1 MQSTERQPAESR
13 HALGKEESRKD
24 RKKGRGKKN
33 GIMHNGK
40 RLMQYIPWFCL
51 CLGIDGFAVLLLWIA
66 DVKALQA
73 MAATIVLAT
82 ALMLAAICAV
92 VLFLEQGRANAF
104 WDFLDTPDEYHEK
117 FLQKQLSV
125 SQAEEIHGLALVL
138 REKQDALSALQT
150 RLEEYEEYVET
161 WAHETK
167 MPLSLLALLLDNRRE
182 ELPEQVGFKLDYI
195 QSRLQE
201 SIDQMLFYARIKG
214 MRKDYLFE
222 HISVDSVI
230 QEVLEDYRPLLEEKG
245 FRTVLPETDIPVYT
259 DRRSFRFLLQQVVSN
274 AVKYSAEQPVL
285 HFAVIPGERTCVLS
299 VRDNGTGVKSCD
311 LPFLFEKGFTG
322 DCGENRKKATGM
334 GLYLASEIGKD
345 LKLALEA
352 DSQLGEGFEMR
363 IVFPVVRSG

>member
-1 MQSTERQPAESR
+1 MDNN
-13 HALGKEESRKD
+13 KD
-24 RKKGRGKKN
+24 RGKKN
-33 GIMHNGK
+33 GIIYNGK
-40 RLMQYIPWFCL
+40 RIMQYIPWLCL

-66 DVKALQA
+66 DVKALRA
-73 MAATIVLAT
+73 LAATIVLAT
-82 ALMLAAICAV
+82 VLMFAAISAV
-92 VLFLEQGRANAF
+92 LLFLEQGRERAF
-104 WDFLDTPDEYHEK
+104 RDFLDAPDEYHEK
-117 FLQKQLSV
+117 YLQKHLSG
-125 SQAEEIHGLALVL
+125 SQADDIHRLALVL
-138 REKQDALSALQT
+138 REKQDAASALQT

-230 QEVLEDYRPLLEEKG
+230 REVLEDYRPLLEEKG
-245 FRTVLPETDIPVYT
+245 FRTILPDTDVPVYT
-259 DRRSFRFLLQQVVSN
+259 DRRSFRFLLQQIISN
-274 AVKYSAEQPVL
+274 AVKYSAEQPELRFVL
-285 HFAVIPGERTCVLS
+285 VPGERTCVLS

-334 GLYLASEIGKD
+334 GLYLASEIAKD
-345 LKLALEA
+345 LKLTLEA
-352 DSQLGEGFEMR
+352 DSQWGKGFEMR
-363 IVFPVVRSG
+363 ILFPVVHKRDLFFPGN

>member
-1 MQSTERQPAESR
+1 MDKNTGS
-13 HALGKEESRKD
+13 
-24 RKKGRGKKN
+24 GKKN
-33 GIMHNGK
+33 EIADNGK
-40 RLMQYIPWFCL
+40 RLMQYIPWLCL

-66 DVKALQA
+66 DVKALRA
-73 MAATIVLAT
+73 MAATIVFAT
-82 ALMLAAICAV
+82 ILMFAAICAAL
-92 VLFLEQGRANAF
+92 LFLEQGREKAF
-104 WDFLDTPDEYHEK
+104 QDFLDTPDEYHEK
-117 FLQKQLSV
+117 LLQKHLTV
-125 SQAEEIHGLALVL
+125 SQADDIHRLALVL
-138 REKQDALSALQT
+138 REKQDAASMLQT

-167 MPLSLLALLLDNRRE
+167 MPLSLLTLLLDNRRE

-222 HISVDSVI
+222 HISISGII

-245 FRTVLPETDIPVYT
+245 FRTSLPETDSLIYT
-259 DRRSFRFLLQQVVSN
+259 DRRSFRFLLQQIVSN
-274 AVKYSAEQPVL
+274 AVKYSAEQPEL
-285 HFAVIPGERTCVLS
+285 RFAFASGEKTCVLS
-299 VRDNGTGVKSCD
+299 VQDNGIGVKSCD

-345 LKLALEA
+345 LKLILEA
-352 DSQLGEGFEMR
+352 DSRWGKGFEMR
-363 IVFPVVRSG
+363 IVFPVVRGG

>member
-1 MQSTERQPAESR
+1 MDSN
-13 HALGKEESRKD
+13 
-24 RKKGRGKKN
+24 KGSEKKN
-33 GIMHNGK
+33 GIMYSGK
-40 RLMQYIPWFCL
+40 SLIQYIPWLCL

-66 DVKALQA
+66 DVKALRA
-73 MAATIVLAT
+73 LAATIVLAT
-82 ALMLAAICAV
+82 VLMFAAICAV
-92 VLFLEQGRANAF
+92 LLFLEQGRERAF
-104 WDFLDTPDEYHEK
+104 RDFLDAPDEYHEK
-117 FLQKQLSV
+117 YLQKHLSG
-125 SQAEEIHGLALVL
+125 SQADDIHRLALVL
-138 REKQDALSALQT
+138 REKQDAASALQT

-230 QEVLEDYRPLLEEKG
+230 REVLEDYRPLLEEKG
-245 FRTVLPETDIPVYT
+245 FRTILPDTDVPVYT
-259 DRRSFRFLLQQVVSN
+259 DRRSFRFLLQQIISN
-274 AVKYSAEQPVL
+274 AVKYSAGLPEL
-285 HFAVIPGERTCVLS
+285 CFVITPGERTCVLS

-334 GLYLASEIGKD
+334 GLYLASEIAKD
-345 LKLALEA
+345 LKLTLEA
-352 DSQLGEGFEMR
+352 DSQWGKGFEMR
-363 IVFPVVRSG
+363 ILFPVVHKRDLFFPGN